1 MDTEDELFVD
11 PEIQRYIDFMET
23 EEQDNTGFITKQS
36 IDANR
41 EG

>member
-1 MDTEDELFVD
+1 
-11 PEIQRYIDFMET
+11 MET

-41 EG
+41 EGWERMWNY